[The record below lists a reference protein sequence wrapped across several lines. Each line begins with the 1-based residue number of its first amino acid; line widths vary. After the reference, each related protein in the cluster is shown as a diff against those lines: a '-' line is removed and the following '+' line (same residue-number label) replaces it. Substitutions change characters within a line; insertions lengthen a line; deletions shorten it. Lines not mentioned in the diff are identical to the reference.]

1 MYIPTQEERYAKR
14 SMITL
19 ILCVIGPSA
28 VIGYLWDY
36 PVLDMLVA
44 FTLPLGLLFSY
55 VGMPLYWL
63 GIGLSLLINIAVIL
77 LLIYNK
83 RWTGKTPSVLAITW
97 GMLLALALK
106 TLNAI

>member
-14 SMITL
+14 SIVTL
-19 ILCVIGPSA
+19 ILCVVGPSA

-36 PVLDMLVA
+36 PALDMLVA
-44 FTLPLGLLFSY
+44 FTLPLGLLLNY
-55 VGMPLYWL
+55 VGLPLYWW
-63 GIGLSLLINIAVIL
+63 GIGLSFLINVAVIVLLIK
-77 LLIYNK
+77 NK